1 MLFQICRFKQIHNST
16 LEPPS
21 DCSKICPMNWEPLC
35 GTDGITYSNKCDF
48 EIGKC
53 ENNGLSI
60 AKEGTCEGKRIFNT
74 GPR

>member
-35 GTDGITYSNKCDF
+35 GIDGVTYSNKCDF

-60 AKEGTCEGKRIFNT
+60 AKEGTCEGKSIFNT